1 MGILSPLK
9 ALLKSASAQTSSLG
23 PFLSIA
29 NPSRNPACSE
39 FEVDGW
45 ATSAF
50 VAHTLVPLVGV
61 HPFPLQEL
69 MLMTATVCRFEPS
82 LIFEWGTNIG
92 KSARIFYEI
101 SKYFHIPTA
110 IHTCDLPDDVDHVE
124 HPHAQRGAMVQ
135 GLSGVTLHQGDG
147 LTTSL
152 RLWEES
158 GRPDRPLFFLD
169 GDHSY
174 ASVRREIDGI
184 LEAVPD
190 PVLLMHDTFL
200 QSSESGYNIGPRRAV
215 EESLAVFQG
224 RFNAVHSGLSLP
236 GMSLLYS
243 TAPPAAKAGSSSLN
257 T

>member
-1 MGILSPLK
+1 MGILSRLK
-9 ALLKSASAQTSSLG
+9 ALRGSAAGQTSSLG
-23 PFLSIA
+23 PFLSTD
-29 NPSRNPACSE
+29 NPSRNAGCSE
-39 FEVDGW
+39 FEIDGW

-69 MLMTATVCRFEPS
+69 MLMSATVCRFEPS

-101 SKYFHIPTA
+101 SKYFHIPA
-110 IHTCDLPDDVDHVE
+110 DIHTCDLPDDVDHVE

-135 GLSGVTLHQGDG
+135 GLAGVTLHQGDG

-152 RLWEES
+152 SLWEEA
-158 GRPDRPLFFLD
+158 GRPQRPLFFLD

-184 LEAVPD
+184 LAVVPD
-190 PVLLMHDTFL
+190 PVLLLHDTFL
-200 QSSESGYNIGPRRAV
+200 QSPECGYNIGPRQAV
-215 EESLAVFQG
+215 EESLAAHPG
-224 RFNAVHSGLSLP
+224 RFHAVHSGLSLP
-236 GMSLLYS
+236 GMTLLYS
-243 TAPPAAKAGSSSLN
+243 TAPSMAQVASHTLDP
-257 T
+257 

>member
-1 MGILSPLK
+1 MGIISRLQELRGCAAAQPSPH
-9 ALLKSASAQTSSLG
+9 G
-23 PFLSIA
+23 PFLSTA
-29 NPSRNPACSE
+29 NPSRNPGCSE
-39 FEVDGW
+39 FETDGW
-45 ATSAF
+45 TTSAF

-69 MLMTATVCRFEPS
+69 MLMTAAVCRFEPS

-101 SKYFHIPTA
+101 SKYFHIQTA

-135 GLSGVTLHQGDG
+135 GLAGVSLHQGDG

-152 RLWEES
+152 SLWEKA
-158 GRPDRPLFFLD
+158 GRPHSPLFFLD

-184 LEAVPD
+184 LAVVPD
-190 PVLLMHDTFL
+190 PVLLLHDTFL
-200 QSSESGYNIGPRRAV
+200 QSSESGYNIGPRQAV
-215 EESLAVFQG
+215 EESLAACLG
-224 RFNAVHSGLSLP
+224 RFQAVHSGLSLP

-243 TAPPAAKAGSSSLN
+243 TAPSMAQVASSTLDP
-257 T
+257 

>member
-1 MGILSPLK
+1 MGILTRLQ
-9 ALLKSASAQTSSLG
+9 AFREFAVGRTSSRDA
-23 PFLSIA
+23 FLSTA
-29 NPSRNPACSE
+29 NPSRNLGCSE
-39 FEVDGW
+39 FETDGW

-101 SKYFHIPTA
+101 SQHFHIRTA

-124 HPHAQRGAMVQ
+124 HPHAQRGAMVR
-135 GLSGVTLHQGDG
+135 GLSGVSLHQGDG

-152 RLWEES
+152 SLWEAA
-158 GRPDRPLFFLD
+158 GRPKRPLFFLD

-174 ASVRREIDGI
+174 ASVRCEIDGI
-184 LEAVPD
+184 LAVVPD
-190 PVLLMHDTFL
+190 PVLLLHDTFF
-200 QSSESGYNIGPRRAV
+200 QSSESGYNVGPRRAV
-215 EESLAVFQG
+215 EETLAATPG
-224 RFNAVHSGLSLP
+224 RFDVVHSGLSLP
-236 GMSLLYS
+236 GMTLLY
-243 TAPPAAKAGSSSLN
+243 PAQRM
-257 T
+257 

>member
-1 MGILSPLK
+1 MGILSPLQGPRGS
-9 ALLKSASAQTSSLG
+9 SASQPTPQT
-23 PFLSIA
+23 P
-29 NPSRNPACSE
+29 
-39 FEVDGW
+39 FEVDSW

-50 VAHTLVPLVGV
+50 VGHTLVPLVGV
-61 HPFPLQEL
+61 YPFPLQEL

-101 SKYFHIPTA
+101 SKYFHIPAA
-110 IHTCDLPDDVDHVE
+110 IHNCNLPDDVDHVE
-124 HPHAQRGAMVQ
+124 HPHTQRGAMLQ

-152 RLWEES
+152 RLWEEA
-158 GRPDRPLFFLD
+158 GLPLFFLD
-169 GDHSY
+169 DDHSY
-174 ASVRREIDGI
+174 ASIKRQIDGI

-190 PVLLMHDTFL
+190 PVLSLHDTFL
-200 QSSESGYNIGPRRAV
+200 QSSESGYNIEPRRAV
-215 EESLAVFQG
+215 EESLAVCQG
-224 RFNAVHSGLSLP
+224 RFNAVHSGLSLLC
-236 GMSLLYS
+236 MSLLYS

>member
-1 MGILSPLK
+1 MGILSKLQK
-9 ALLKSASAQTSSLG
+9 LRGSADALQPSHTA
-23 PFLSIA
+23 FLSTA
-29 NPSRNPACSE
+29 NPSRNPGCSE

-50 VAHTLVPLVGV
+50 VAHKLVPLVGV

-101 SKYFHIPTA
+101 SRFFQIPAA
-110 IHTCDLPDDVDHVE
+110 IHSCDLPDDVDHVE
-124 HPHAQRGAMVQ
+124 HPHAQRGAMVRDLQ
-135 GLSGVTLHQGDG
+135 GVTLHQGDG

-152 RLWEES
+152 GIWEQA
-158 GRPDRPLFFLD
+158 GRPNRPLFFLD

-184 LEAVPD
+184 LAVVPD

-200 QSSESGYNIGPRRAV
+200 QSSESGYNVGPRQAV
-215 EESLAVFQG
+215 DESLAASPG
-224 RFNAVHSGLSLP
+224 RFHVVHSGLSLP
-236 GMSLLYS
+236 GMSLMYPNS
-243 TAPPAAKAGSSSLN
+243 PSAA
-257 T
+257 